1 MENRKINRDANGR
14 FASVK
19 VKELKNETKAFL
31 KDPYNEDGSIKIP
44 EGFEV
49 DMEKLKEGKILLRKK
64 EVKKWEDIPV
74 VKGCYINED
83 STIYQITNLKAK
95 SDPENKNVFIDD
107 LHAKRAIAEAQISQL
122 MPYYGGEIT
131 KEEWMD
137 ETIQKFSLIRV
148 FRECEILSEVKTYQ
162 FLSFH
167 TMQQAL
173 DFRENNSE
181 IVTDYFMM
189 S

>member
-1 MENRKINRDANGR
+1 
-14 FASVK
+14 

-44 EGFEV
+44 DGFEV

-74 VKGCYINED
+74 LKGCYINED

-107 LHAKRAIAEAQISQL
+107 LHAKRGIAEAQISQL
-122 MPYYGGEIT
+122 MQYYGGEIT
-131 KEEWMD
+131 HEEWKNK
-137 ETIQKFSLIRV
+137 EIPKFAY
-148 FRECEILSEVKTYQ
+148 VKKCGFEMFDVIKLVVTCDCYH

-167 TMQQAL
+167 TTSQASEFL
-173 DFRENNSE
+173 ENNEE
-181 IVTDYFMM
+181 IVRDYFMM

>member
-14 FASVK
+14 FVSV
-19 VKELKNETKAFL
+19 KNETKAFL
-31 KDPYNEDGSIKIP
+31 KNPYNEDGSIKIP

-49 DMEKLKEGKILLRKK
+49 DMEKLKIGKIVIRKK
-64 EVKKWEDIPV
+64 EVKKWEDIPIL
-74 VKGCYINED
+74 KGCYIKQN
-83 STIYQITNLKAK
+83 SRLSQIKYRITNSASK
-95 SDPENKNVFIDD
+95 STFIDD

-167 TMQQAL
+167 TVQQAL
-173 DFRENNSE
+173 DFRENNYE
-181 IVTDYFMM
+181 IITDYFMM

>member
-64 EVKKWEDIPV
+64 EVKKWEDIPIL
-74 VKGCYINED
+74 KGCYIKQN
-83 STIYQITNLKAK
+83 SRPSKIKYRITNSASK
-95 SDPENKNVFIDD
+95 STFIDT

-122 MPYYGGEIT
+122 MLYYGGEIT

-167 TMQQAL
+167 TVQQAL
-173 DFRENNSE
+173 DFRENNHE
-181 IVTDYFMM
+181 IITDYFMM

>member
-14 FASVK
+14 FVSV
-19 VKELKNETKAFL
+19 KNETKAFL

-83 STIYQITNLKAK
+83 AEIHQVTNPNAT

-167 TMQQAL
+167 TMQQVL
-173 DFRENNSE
+173 DFRENNHE
-181 IVTDYFMM
+181 IITDYFMM